1 MIEPV
6 ETVDIESLLIG
17 NTNGATHDEPAP
29 DAASTDELRV
39 VEDVA
44 AEQVP
49 EDVPAPG
56 SPAEVVAESAE
67 LDPELRIVPPKPEL
81 PLVSSNVG
89 RGMRT
94 DEI

>member
-1 MIEPV
+1 
-6 ETVDIESLLIG
+6 
-17 NTNGATHDEPAP
+17 
-29 DAASTDELRV
+29 
-39 VEDVA
+39 VEDIA

-49 EDVPAPG
+49 DDLPVLG

-81 PLVSSNVG
+81 PLASSNVG